1 MSRGGS
7 SAGAFRGGM
16 GVTVG
21 AEASG
26 SSNDPKMGGQHAR
39 RDQKDKGRVTNAPEI
54 FDTKSTQGR
63 GRRTDQTTKGR
74 G

>member
-26 SSNDPKMGGQHAR
+26 SSADHKTGGQHAR
-39 RDQKDKGRVTNAPEI
+39 RDQKDKGRVTNAAEI
-54 FDTKSTQGR
+54 FDSKSTRGR
-63 GRRTDQTTKGR
+63 GRRIDQTIKGR